1 MCSTA
6 ADQPAPIAAL
16 DRIRQALDQA
26 ADAALWALSDEQL
39 TGALVEH
46 ERLSARLAATGLALT
61 READGRGLAA
71 RAGAPSTAALLRG
84 RLLLRPAEAKAR
96 VDLAYALERH
106 LTGTAAALAAGTLS
120 AEHARV
126 IARTLTRLP
135 AGLDPQVR
143 ADAEAALLEQAG
155 WLDPAQLARAGRHLR
170 NVLDPDAVEREE
182 ARARAGREL
191 WISDRGDGSFG
202 IRGELDAEGA
212 GLVLSALDP
221 LAAPAPAADGTPDP
235 RTPARRRADALVEL
249 ARRALDAATM
259 ATSRGAR
266 PHLAITANLDTLL
279 ALPGAPAAETAW
291 GGPITAQTLRRLA
304 CDAGVSL
311 LLTDQHGVPLHVGR
325 EARTVTPG
333 IWAALLARDT
343 GCVFPGCTR
352 PAAWCQAHHI
362 RHWADGGDT
371 SLDNTALLCGFH
383 HRVVHHGDWQISL
396 GADRRPELIP
406 PPWIDADQKPR
417 RNTYWDIGPPTTG
430 AAA

>member
-1 MCSTA
+1 MCSIA

-16 DRIRQALDQA
+16 DRIRQALDEA
-26 ADAALWALSDEQL
+26 ADAPLWGVSDEQL

-46 ERLSARLAATGLALT
+46 ERLAARFTELGARAV

-84 RLLLRPAEAKAR
+84 RLLLRPGEAKAR

-106 LTGTAAALAAGTLS
+106 LTATAAALAAGTLS

-126 IARTLTRLP
+126 IARTLARLP
-135 AGLDPQVR
+135 ADLDPQLR
-143 ADAEAALLEQAG
+143 ADAEATLLEQAG
-155 WLDPAQLARAGRHLR
+155 WLDPACLARAGKHLR

-182 ARARAGREL
+182 ARARAGRAL

-221 LAAPAPAADGTPDP
+221 LAAPAQASDGTPDP

-249 ARRALDAATM
+249 ARRALDAATLP
-259 ATSRGAR
+259 TSRGAR
-266 PHLAITANLDTLL
+266 PHLAITAGLDTLL
-279 ALPGAPAAETAW
+279 ALPGAPAADTTW
-291 GGPITAQTLRRLA
+291 GGPVTAATLRRIA

-325 EARTVTPG
+325 QARTVTPG
-333 IWAALLARDT
+333 IWAALLARDV

-352 PAAWCQAHHI
+352 PAAWCQAHH
-362 RHWADGGDT
+362 RTHWADGGDT
-371 SLDNTALLCGFH
+371 SLDNTVLLCGFH
-383 HRVVHHGDWQISL
+383 HRVVHHGDWQIRL

-417 RNTYWDIGPPTTG
+417 RNTYWDTRPPPRK
-430 AAA
+430 AA